1 MEYFAKEY
9 DVAVIGA
16 GHAGIEAG
24 LASARLGS
32 KTIVFTINLDWI
44 GNMPCNPSIGG
55 TSKGHLVREI
65 DALGGEMGKAAD
77 KNEIQSRMLNRGK
90 GPAVHSLRA
99 QIDRR
104 EYSKYMKHVLEL
116 QENLDVKQ
124 AEIVDLSRGKD
135 GLWRLKTRLEAIYSA
150 KCVVLATGTF
160 LGGRVYIGDV
170 SYESGPDGMF
180 PANELSKALYNMK
193 IPLRRFKT
201 GTPSRVNRR
210 SVDFSVL
217 EKQDGDET
225 TTPFSFDTDTPPVN
239 KAACYI
245 AYTND
250 ETKKVILDNIQY
262 SPLYSGK
269 IHGVGPRYCPSFE
282 DKIMHFPDKKRHQLF
297 VEPCGLDTEEL
308 YLQGMSSSLP
318 EAVQLK
324 FLRTIKG
331 LEHVEVMR
339 TAYAIEYDCVDPLA
353 LKPSLEF
360 LDLDGLFGAGQFN
373 GSSGYEEAAAQGL
386 IAGINAARKAQGT
399 DFDVARAEIG
409 IIYVDEIDKITRKS
423 ENPSITRDVGGEGVQ
438 QALLKIVEGTVSNVP
453 PNGGRKHP
461 QQEFIQINTKNIL
474 FICGGA
480 FDGLE
485 KLIQKRTD
493 NASLGF
499 GSQLR
504 TTLDKDETRQKLL
517 KKVEPDDLVK
527 FGLIPELI
535 GRLPVV
541 TVLDPLD
548 EEALVRVLTEPK
560 NSIVRQYKELF
571 HLDNAEL
578 VFTEDA
584 LHAIAKKTVERK
596 SGARGLRSVV
606 EELLIPIMYDIP
618 SDATITKVTID
629 ADTVAGGEPHIEH
642 GMMRPRYKN
651 MASQQ

>member
-1 MEYFAKEY
+1 MANNNS
-9 DVAVIGA
+9 G
-16 GHAGIEAG
+16 
-24 LASARLGS
+24 R
-32 KTIVFTINLDWI
+32 
-44 GNMPCNPSIGG
+44 
-55 TSKGHLVREI
+55 
-65 DALGGEMGKAAD
+65 D
-77 KNEIQSRMLNRGK
+77 KNEKDLVCSFCGKHQDEVERMIIGPGVNICSECIGLCHDLLSDKPDQPKSARPARGANRAHIQPADDLDINILTPAEIKEGLDQYVIGQDEAKRVLAVSVYNHYKRILSGK
-90 GPAVHSLRA
+90 GSDV
-99 QIDRR
+99 
-104 EYSKYMKHVLEL
+104 EL
-116 QENLDVKQ
+116 QKSN
-124 AEIVDLSRGKD
+124 
-135 GLWRLKTRLEAIYSA
+135 
-150 KCVVLATGTF
+150 VLL
-160 LGGRVYIGDV
+160 LG
-170 SYESGPDGMF
+170 
-180 PANELSKALYNMK
+180 
-193 IPLRRFKT
+193 
-201 GTPSRVNRR
+201 PS
-210 SVDFSVL
+210 
-217 EKQDGDET
+217 
-225 TTPFSFDTDTPPVN
+225 
-239 KAACYI
+239 
-245 AYTND
+245 
-250 ETKKVILDNIQY
+250 
-262 SPLYSGK
+262 
-269 IHGVGPRYCPSFE
+269 GVGKTLLAQTLAKMLGVPFAIADATTLTEAGYVGE
-282 DKIMHFPDKKRHQLF
+282 D
-297 VEPCGLDTEEL
+297 VENIL
-308 YLQGMSSSLP
+308 
-318 EAVQLK
+318 LK
-324 FLRTIKG
+324 LI
-331 LEHVEVMR
+331 
-339 TAYAIEYDCVDPLA
+339 
-353 LKPSLEF
+353 
-360 LDLDGLFGAGQFN
+360 Q
-373 GSSGYEEAAAQGL
+373 AA
-386 IAGINAARKAQGT
+386 
-399 DFDVARAEIG
+399 DFDVQKAQIG
-409 IIYVDEIDKITRKS
+409 IIYIDEIDKITRKS

-438 QALLKIVEGTVSNVP
+438 QALLKILEGTVSNVP
-453 PNGGRKHP
+453 PQGGRKHP

-629 ADTVAGGEPHIEH
+629 ADTVAGGEPRIEH